1 MSCRKGVPFIYKLIT
16 DLDICFSLNPPNSDK
31 QGSKAKKKKKKERK
45 KKISMVDEDFFIK
58 FFSSPLS
65 LAAEQINF
73 IPSHS
78 KVSEKL

>member
-1 MSCRKGVPFIYKLIT
+1 MSCCKDVPFIYNLIA
-16 DLDICFSLNPPNSDK
+16 DLDICFSLNSPNSDK
-31 QGSKAKKKKKKERK
+31 QGSKAKKKERK
-45 KKISMVDEDFFIK
+45 KEISMVDEDFYQI
-58 FFSSPLS
+58 FSSPLS